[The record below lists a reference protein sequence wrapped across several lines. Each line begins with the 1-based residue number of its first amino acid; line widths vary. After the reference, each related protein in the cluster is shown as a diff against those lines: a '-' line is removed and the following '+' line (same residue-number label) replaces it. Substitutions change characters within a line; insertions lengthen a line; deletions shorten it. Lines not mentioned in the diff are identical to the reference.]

1 MNKNK
6 KWYSLFLVML
16 ISLATVIQPIQA
28 VAAVTA
34 LDTVA
39 EETQAKSMETPNV
52 DNIDETN
59 KVVEE
64 EPATSVSE
72 ETKTTDT
79 IEETISSEITEETT
93 ASEEKTVESST
104 EETKESKEN
113 PKAKALRA
121 EREPRNIK
129 EALGDTN
136 FLTKVNISVID
147 SEGKELD
154 YKNQPVPATAKL
166 ALDYHFALP
175 NDLLSKKEILAGDYY
190 DIDLPSSIQIAAGKS
205 MELKQGGVVFGTA
218 VVTAEG
224 KIRVTFNE
232 KVEELFN
239 IVGEISYSREFKDTI
254 TAGENI
260 IPIPI
265 NGGEETIKVDI
276 LPNGG
281 TPISKSG
288 ALGTDKKSVTWEV
301 DINTNLNKLV
311 DATVT
316 DPMPEGLKL
325 TELKVYEQKINLNGE
340 IIPGSQTLLSK
351 GNGYE
356 HLGDIVTFPGE
367 NTKSYKLV
375 YETVVKEDFIPEEG
389 GDRNFHNKAVLTNQG
404 KTSPAESSVGA
415 HYGELIKKTGPSK
428 NEKVPGHQYT
438 WTIAYNH
445 GFKDLPKDS
454 KITDTLGGSNQEY
467 VKGKEAVKAW
477 VDGGRWLEEGKD
489 FVVTYNGKNEMEIV
503 FPNGLKEAIY
513 IQYDTK
519 VPFVVDDTTTGE
531 SATLTNTATTGG
543 KFSSVGKG
551 TIATNG
557 MTKSS
562 KIDYEKRFI
571 EWEIE
576 VNKYNNEM
584 FNWSLTDKMTAGL
597 VFDPTSVVIKE
608 VGGPSLKQGTDFI
621 VNFTEGTSNFE
632 IKFLGD
638 RAIKTSSAY
647 KITYKTAFD
656 RSKDKYNNTATSH
669 WEDSN
674 GKTYTQTVER
684 DQTVKPIYKDS
695 NNGKKS
701 GLYNATTKKITW
713 ITMVNYNQA
722 PLKNASIT
730 DKITEPEN
738 QKYVEGSAR
747 LLEVKIPTGGDFD
760 EKYILD
766 TGVLVRGAATVT
778 NNIVTANLPNES
790 KAYALVFETSLENIV
805 IDGHEYKNLA
815 LYNDGTS
822 SKELKAGVTPANG
835 GKYASKSGKQD
846 NNNVNWTVTINPSQS
861 TMKNVVV
868 VDKPSTNQV
877 LDNNSIVIYKTKV
890 ASNGY
895 ISKTNEKLALG
906 EDYKVDIQTN
916 NETGEQVLTV
926 SLLKEINT
934 SYILEYRSL
943 ISSTQK
949 YNDTLSN
956 TISINAD
963 NDQVD
968 KWETH
973 SQVPVEIFGGSA
985 SGSAAALKIVK
996 VDKNDKTKKPL
1007 QGAKFELWSTVG
1019 GKKGQMVRSGET
1031 DENGELKFGNLL
1043 GGVEYLLFETKAP
1056 EGYSVSKQLRDGYRL
1071 KTKEDGKINVYEE
1084 IIMENDIPR
1093 IQLKKV
1099 DAETKKAVAKA
1110 EFVIKNADGK
1120 FYNGIDDKNK
1130 SQWVASEK
1138 EAKKIVSN
1146 EKGIVEVVGLE
1157 PGVYSAKEIKAPEGY
1172 DKLTQ
1177 DVAFEVV
1184 DDLGWIRL
1192 KNPVTIENKAYE
1204 TTFITI
1210 NKTWDDAN
1218 NQDDKRPDEIS
1229 FDLLAGKEVVK
1240 IVTLSKADKDTVKTT
1255 VDGKDIWTKTFD
1267 GLRKFDA
1274 DMKEITYSVKEH
1286 EVSGYVTPKEVL
1298 EVKDRGVAVTNTYTP
1313 ETVSLIANKIWDDE
1327 NNQDGKRPG
1336 YIVVHVMAKVEGE
1349 DTATSVKHIRVDEA
1363 SGWKYEF
1370 KDLPKFK
1377 AGKEIT
1383 YTVEEETVDGYDVV
1397 VTNMKSEDKPKEF
1410 DYGFDITNKHEV
1422 AKRDISVK
1430 KEWNDANNQ
1439 DGKRVD
1445 SVEVQLLADGKEV
1458 GKPKP
1463 LNSTNGWS
1471 ATWKELDK
1479 NKSVEES
1486 GRYTSKEIV
1495 YTVEEVT
1502 KVEGYEDALVTGDMA
1517 TGYTVVNTHKPEEA
1531 NVSGTKTWEDNNNQD
1546 GIRPTEITVSLLAD
1560 GQPVLNKDNKEVTQE
1575 VKADEKG
1582 KWNYTF
1588 TNLPKYKDGKE
1599 IVYSVKEA
1607 EVKGYTSKVE
1617 GMNLTNTHKP
1627 KETKVSGTKTWEDNN
1642 NQDGI
1647 RPTEITVSLL
1657 ADGQPVLNKDNKE
1670 VTQEVKADK
1679 EGNWS
1684 YTFENLPKFKAGT
1697 EIVYSVKEAEVK
1709 GYTSKADGMNL
1720 TNTHKPSIIPV
1731 MGEKVWDDNFNQ
1743 DGIRP
1748 TMVKINLLANG
1759 KVVDSQE
1766 LTGDQNAPVWRYMF
1780 ANLPEFEDGEKID
1793 YTVTEDSVLGYTGAI
1808 KGTEITNSYTP
1819 GKRDVTVQKIWNDAD
1834 NQDGIRPGVI
1844 EVQLYADEKELGE
1857 AVELTEEN
1865 AWNHTWSEL
1874 PVKQAGKAVKYEVKE
1889 VEAKEL
1895 EAYTT
1900 KTEEKSEGNFV
1911 ITNSYTPKET
1921 EISVNKVWED
1931 VDNQDGIRP
1940 ESIKV
1945 QLYADEKELGE
1956 AVELTEEKSWNHTW
1970 EKLALNKAG
1979 KAIKYSVKEVK
1990 AKNLE
1995 AYTSTVKE
2003 KEAGKFTITNTYKP
2017 QETRLFVEKVWDDA
2031 DNQDGKRPKSIDVQL
2046 LTNGAKGKVYT
2057 LSKENNWKISF
2068 DKLAVFAKG
2077 KKIDYTVEEISAAAK
2092 EVGYKAKIAYG
2103 TNKENKQNTDV
2114 TVTNSREIEKVSV
2127 SGTKTFED
2135 AENQDGIRPT
2145 SVTVKLLADGKEIK
2159 EQKIDDKTKWTYSFT
2174 GLPKYKVDEEG
2185 QEIKYTVEEESAG
2198 YKAEITKTETGFDIV
2213 NVHTPG
2219 LTKVSGTKHWDD
2231 ADNQDGIR
2239 PKAITVNLFADG
2251 AKIQSEEV
2259 TAEDNWSYEFTKL
2272 PVYKVGEVGKEVIY
2286 SIEEEAV
2293 EGYTFEASKDNFD
2306 ITNTHVPE
2314 LTTVSGTKTWKD
2326 NNNQDGIRPETITV
2340 SLLADGEKVDEVK
2353 VTEKSDWKYEFKDLP
2368 VNKAGKEIKYSVTEN
2383 KVDGYETTIDGFNI
2397 TNTHTP
2403 KEVPTSGGK
2412 STNNKSNNNKSGYLP
2427 KTGEA
2432 ETTAL
2437 VNLGVTMIVIFLM
2450 SHIWLSQRRKSKE
2463 D

>member
-28 VAAVTA
+28 VAAVTV
-34 LDTVA
+34 LDTAA
-39 EETQAKSMETPNV
+39 EETQDKSMETPNV

-79 IEETISSEITEETT
+79 IEETISSEVTEETT

-129 EALGDTN
+129 EALVDTN

-218 VVTAEG
+218 VVTVEG

-311 DATVT
+311 NATVT

-340 IIPGSQTLLSK
+340 IIPSSQTLLSK

-356 HLGDIVTFPGE
+356 HSGDIVTFPGE

-404 KTSPAESSVGA
+404 KISPAESSVGV
-415 HYGELIKKTGPSK
+415 HYGELIKKSGPSK
-428 NEKVPGHQYT
+428 NEKIPGHQYT

-445 GFKDLPKDS
+445 GFKDLPKGS

-467 VKGKEAVKAW
+467 VKGVKAW

-557 MTKSS
+557 MTKKSE
-562 KIDYEKRFI
+562 INYETRRIK
-571 EWEIE
+571 WTVA
-576 VNKYNNEM
+576 VNIYNNEM
-584 FNWSLTDKMTAGL
+584 VNWSLTDTMTKGL
-597 VFDPTSVVIKE
+597 KFDPN
-608 VGGPSLKQGTDFI
+608 SLKIIETGGSELKRDTDF
-621 VNFTEGTSNFE
+621 VFEYAKDTEFKV
-632 IKFLGD
+632 KFLGD
-638 RAIKTSSAY
+638 RAKKTSSAY
-647 KITYKTAFD
+647 TITYETEFD
-656 RSKDKYNNTATSH
+656 RSNSKYHNTAISY
-669 WEDSN
+669 WED
-674 GKTYTQTVER
+674 GKGGKYTQTVEK
-684 DQTVKPIYKDS
+684 DQSVEQNYTS
-695 NNGKKS
+695 NRTKS
-701 GLYNATTKKITW
+701 GYYNATNKTITW
-713 ITMVNYNQA
+713 ITMVNYNQSE
-722 PLKNASIT
+722 LKNATIT
-730 DKITEPEN
+730 DPITGN
-738 QKYVEGSAR
+738 QKYVDGSAK
-747 LLEVKIPTGGDFD
+747 LLEVKIPTNGSINN
-760 EKYILD
+760 EYIL
-766 TGVLVRGAATVT
+766 TSGVVVPGATTMTNKTVS
-778 NNIVTANLPNES
+778 ANLPNGN
-790 KAYALVFETSLENIV
+790 KAYALVFETSLEGEV
-805 IDGHEYKNLA
+805 ITNHTYDNVATYT
-815 LYNDGTS
+815 NDGD
-822 SKELKAGVTPANG
+822 SKTVTAKVTPANG

-846 NNNVNWTVTINPSQS
+846 GNNVNWTVTINPSQS

-895 ISKTNEKLALG
+895 ISKTNEKLALD

-963 NDQVD
+963 NDQVN
-968 KWETH
+968 KWET
-973 SQVPVEIFGGSA
+973 SSKVPVEIFGGSA

-996 VDKNDKTKKPL
+996 VDKNDKSKKPL
-1007 QGAKFELWSTVG
+1007 QGAKFELWSTNN

-1031 DENGELKFGNLL
+1031 DENGELKFGNIL

-1071 KTKEDGKINVYEE
+1071 KTKEDGKVNVYDE

-1093 IQLKKV
+1093 IELKKV
-1099 DAETKKAVAKA
+1099 DADTKKAVAKA
-1110 EFVIKNADGK
+1110 EFVIKNADDK

-1130 SQWVASEK
+1130 SQWVVSEK
-1138 EAKKIVSN
+1138 EAKKLVSN

-1157 PGVYSAKEIKAPEGY
+1157 PGVYSAKEIKAPLGY

-1204 TTFITI
+1204 TTSVSI
-1210 NKTWDDAN
+1210 NKTWNDAS
-1218 NQDDKRPDEIS
+1218 NQDGKRPDEIT
-1229 FDLLAGKEVVK
+1229 FDLLADGTVVDK
-1240 IVTLSKADKDTVKTT
+1240 LTLSKEDIIAD
-1255 VDGKDIWTKTFD
+1255 KDIWTKTFD
-1267 GLRKFDA
+1267 GLRKFDE
-1274 DMKEITYSVKEH
+1274 DMKEITYSVKEY
-1286 EVSGYVTPKEVL
+1286 EVSGYVIPKEEL
-1298 EVKDRGVAVTNTYTP
+1298 EVKNREVNVTNTYKPKLTSISG
-1313 ETVSLIANKIWDDE
+1313 TKTWVDE
-1327 NNQDGKRPG
+1327 NNQDGIRPDKVIINLLADG
-1336 YIVVHVMAKVEGE
+1336 KEIKEVVVN
-1349 DTATSVKHIRVDEA
+1349 EA
-1363 SGWKYEF
+1363 SDWKYEF
-1370 KDLPKFK
+1370 KDLPVYKVGEVK
-1377 AGKEIT
+1377 QLVK
-1383 YTVEEETVDGYDVV
+1383 YTVTENKVEGYETTEENNNF
-1397 VTNMKSEDKPKEF
+1397 TNTHIPATTRVLVEKDWA
-1410 DYGFDITNKHEV
+1410 DY
-1422 AKRDISVK
+1422 
-1430 KEWNDANNQ
+1430 NNQ
-1439 DGKRVD
+1439 DGKRPKEILVQLLAD
-1445 SVEVQLLADGKEV
+1445 NKEIAGKTLKLEAAKGWKAEFSNLPLKINGKDIAYTIKEIVAEKDKKSGYKPSYDIKKVITKESNTQTDRNEVSHFEAKVTNTKTMEPTIVSGVKTWSDDNNRDGVRPESIEIELLADGQPALDLAGKPVKSLTVKGGNTAKTWSYEFTNIPKHRTVETGKVAEKAEEIVYTVKEVMSEALKTNNYASKATDTSVTNSREIELTKILGIKTWSDDNNRDGVRPESIEVQLLADGK
-1458 GKPKP
+1458 P
-1463 LNSTNGWS
+1463 
-1471 ATWKELDK
+1471 ALDK
-1479 NKSVEES
+1479 DGKEIPVKEVKGGNTAQEWTYEFKDLPKHKAVKADEELVEEAN
-1486 GRYTSKEIV
+1486 RAIV
-1495 YTVEEVT
+1495 YTVKEIVSEELESNNYTSKATDMNVT
-1502 KVEGYEDALVTGDMA
+1502 NSREIELT
-1517 TGYTVVNTHKPEEA
+1517 E
-1531 NVSGTKTWEDNNNQD
+1531 VSGVKTWSDDNNRD
-1546 GIRPTEITVSLLAD
+1546 GVRPESIEVQLLAD
-1560 GQPVLNKDNKEVTQE
+1560 GKPALD
-1575 VKADEKG
+1575 
-1582 KWNYTF
+1582 
-1588 TNLPKYKDGKE
+1588 KDGKE
-1599 IVYSVKEA
+1599 ISVQTVTGGNTEVEWTYEFKDLPKHKAVKAGEELVEEADRAIVYSVKEEA
-1607 EVKGYTSKVE
+1607 VEGYTSKVD
-1617 GMNLTNTHKP
+1617 GMNITNSREIELT
-1627 KETKVSGTKTWEDNN
+1627 EVSGKKIWNDNEN
-1642 NQDGI
+1642 RSGA
-1647 RPTEITVSLL
+1647 RPELIEVQLL
-1657 ADGQPVLNKDNKE
+1657 ADGEPAL
-1670 VTQEVKADK
+1670 DK
-1679 EGNWS
+1679 EGKEIPVKEVKGGNTEVEWT
-1684 YTFENLPKFKAGT
+1684 YEFTNLPK
-1697 EIVYSVKEAEVK
+1697 
-1709 GYTSKADGMNL
+1709 
-1720 TNTHKPSIIPV
+1720 H
-1731 MGEKVWDDNFNQ
+1731 
-1743 DGIRP
+1743 
-1748 TMVKINLLANG
+1748 
-1759 KVVDSQE
+1759 
-1766 LTGDQNAPVWRYMF
+1766 
-1780 ANLPEFEDGEKID
+1780 
-1793 YTVTEDSVLGYTGAI
+1793 
-1808 KGTEITNSYTP
+1808 
-1819 GKRDVTVQKIWNDAD
+1819 
-1834 NQDGIRPGVI
+1834 
-1844 EVQLYADEKELGE
+1844 
-1857 AVELTEEN
+1857 
-1865 AWNHTWSEL
+1865 
-1874 PVKQAGKAVKYEVKE
+1874 KAVKVGEELVEEADRAIVYTVKE
-1889 VEAKEL
+1889 VISEDLAKNGYIAVENGMDVTNTR
-1895 EAYTT
+1895 EVIEIPVT
-1900 KTEEKSEGNFV
+1900 KIWKDAN
-1911 ITNSYTPKET
+1911 
-1921 EISVNKVWED
+1921 NK
-1931 VDNQDGIRP
+1931 DGIRP

-1945 QLYADEKELGE
+1945 QL
-1956 AVELTEEKSWNHTW
+1956 
-1970 EKLALNKAG
+1970 
-1979 KAIKYSVKEVK
+1979 
-1990 AKNLE
+1990 
-1995 AYTSTVKE
+1995 
-2003 KEAGKFTITNTYKP
+2003 
-2017 QETRLFVEKVWDDA
+2017 
-2031 DNQDGKRPKSIDVQL
+2031 
-2046 LTNGAKGKVYT
+2046 
-2057 LSKENNWKISF
+2057 
-2068 DKLAVFAKG
+2068 
-2077 KKIDYTVEEISAAAK
+2077 
-2092 EVGYKAKIAYG
+2092 
-2103 TNKENKQNTDV
+2103 
-2114 TVTNSREIEKVSV
+2114 
-2127 SGTKTFED
+2127 
-2135 AENQDGIRPT
+2135 
-2145 SVTVKLLADGKEIK
+2145 LADGKEAK
-2159 EQKIDDKTKWTYSFT
+2159 DVKGEKIIS
-2174 GLPKYKVDEEG
+2174 
-2185 QEIKYTVEEESAG
+2185 
-2198 YKAEITKTETGFDIV
+2198 
-2213 NVHTPG
+2213 
-2219 LTKVSGTKHWDD
+2219 
-2231 ADNQDGIR
+2231 
-2239 PKAITVNLFADG
+2239 
-2251 AKIQSEEV
+2251 EV
-2259 TAEDNWSYEFTKL
+2259 TGSM
-2272 PVYKVGEVGKEVIY
+2272 
-2286 SIEEEAV
+2286 
-2293 EGYTFEASKDNFD
+2293 
-2306 ITNTHVPE
+2306 
-2314 LTTVSGTKTWKD
+2314 
-2326 NNNQDGIRPETITV
+2326 
-2340 SLLADGEKVDEVK
+2340 
-2353 VTEKSDWKYEFKDLP
+2353 KSNEWIDTFKDLP
-2368 VNKAGKEIKYSVTEN
+2368 KFANGKEIKYSVKEIEIS
-2383 KVDGYETTIDGFNI
+2383 KEYEVTYSDDTFTI

-2403 KEVPTSGGK
+2403 KEVPTSGKK
-2412 STNNKSNNNKSGYLP
+2412 STNNKSGYLP